1 MRGEIKLSP
10 ASLTCGPKCVGDL
23 SRREMLRRA
32 TNGFG
37 LLALHALLAEQ
48 SRAEE
53 KSPGELRGGLHFP
66 ARAKR
71 VVFLFMDGGVSHVD
85 SFDPKPVLDQRDG
98 QKVGDWKPFR
108 FTSEGSNVTSG
119 TKPNLPNGVSLHC
132 WKPKSVAQ
140 FVGADSGDGLTVGLT
155 NLNDETSSQFLAQLE
170 YDLDV
175 KLVTGKRYAVRVD
188 YRTVNEGAGN
198 VTLQSEEYSIVQ
210 TTPLEATAG
219 AWQTKDALFSRQE
232 GKPIRIAINSTGI
245 GEGNTLGI
253 RRVTVFEV
261 P

>member
-1 MRGEIKLSP
+1 MFFRSKWVTVEFPFDRPDDNEKYTLIINPGNTIHSDRNKATIWIKSIDIVPLGGA
-10 ASLTCGPKCVGDL
+10 ASSNTETILPVDPNTIIYDL
-23 SRREMLRRA
+23 
-32 TNGFG
+32 
-37 LLALHALLAEQ
+37 
-48 SRAEE
+48 
-53 KSPGELRGGLHFP
+53 
-66 ARAKR
+66 
-71 VVFLFMDGGVSHVD
+71 
-85 SFDPKPVLDQRDG
+85 
-98 QKVGDWKPFR
+98 KVGDWKPFR

-170 YDLDV
+170 YDLNV

-219 AWQTKDALFSRQE
+219 AWQTKDALFTRQE